1 MARIGRACDVDP
13 FLNSRTHWRIPMSL
27 RWSVIL
33 GGCLAVG
40 IAAAQSKPPQPA
52 PATPPAQPAAA
63 APAAAQAAP
72 AATPAASPPGVKA
85 SSPCK
90 QDVESFCGDVQPG
103 GGRVYR
109 CLAEHEGELSNSCRA
124 RLADIRATGGECK
137 EDIAKFC
144 ADVPHTKGKL
154 ADCLTQHHDEL
165 SEACKTLSTQ
175 AKAAVK
181 APATPPA
188 APAAAVPAAPAAAAP
203 AATPPATTPAPAPP
217 PKK

>member
-1 MARIGRACDVDP
+1 
-13 FLNSRTHWRIPMSL
+13 
-27 RWSVIL
+27 
-33 GGCLAVG
+33 CLAVG

-52 PATPPAQPAAA
+52 PATPPAQPAAGAPAAGQA
-63 APAAAQAAP
+63 APAAAP
-72 AATPAASPPGVKA
+72 AVKA

-124 RLADIRATGGECK
+124 RLADVRATGGECK

-154 ADCLTQHHDEL
+154 AECLTQH
-165 SEACKTLSTQ
+165 
-175 AKAAVK
+175 
-181 APATPPA
+181 
-188 APAAAVPAAPAAAAP
+188 
-203 AATPPATTPAPAPP
+203 
-217 PKK
+217 